1 MLKRILLSRPLRRIF
16 GTVLKYL
23 RRCQLL
29 MEQDAARAR
38 YDIHPTVRWE
48 EGTILLGDGQI
59 AIGERTYLGHDCH
72 LSSHPAGAGIV
83 IGRMCAIAHGVHVRT
98 TNFARTAEFREAFD
112 LPSESADIVIGD
124 FVWIGNHVY
133 IGPGV
138 RIGSNSII
146 GANSV
151 VTRDV
156 AANTV
161 VGGVPA
167 RFICSMADY
176 AARTKARARLAPLE
190 RS

>member
-1 MLKRILLSRPLRRIF
+1 MLKRLLFSRPLRHTF
-16 GTVLKYL
+16 GTLLRYL

-48 EGTILLGDGQI
+48 EGTMLLGDGQI
-59 AIGERTYLGHDCH
+59 SIGERTYLGHDCH
-72 LSSHPAGAGIV
+72 LSSHPAGTRITV
-83 IGRMCAIAHGVHVRT
+83 GRMCAIAHGIQVRT
-98 TNFARTAEFREAFD
+98 TNYARTPEFREAFD
-112 LPSESADIVIGD
+112 LPSESADIEIGD
-124 FVWIGNHVY
+124 YVWIGSHVY

-138 RIGSNSII
+138 RVGSNSII

-156 AANTV
+156 EPNTV

-167 RFICSMADY
+167 RAICSMADY
-176 AARTKARARLAPLE
+176 AARSKARPPLGPPE
-190 RS
+190 RA